1 MVARSSD
8 SKSEA
13 TIIFYRCFLFLSFF
27 LSLTALPQTS
37 EIRHSRDFPTRRD
50 VQQNLCHTDFFKVPL
65 KRTGAENPKIC
76 TIFLA
81 KSQTIS
87 AVVR

>member
-8 SKSEA
+8 SESDA

-27 LSLTALPQTS
+27 RSPHFLRRRKTDIPET
-37 EIRHSRDFPTRRD
+37 FPHNRTFAI
-50 VQQNLCHTDFFKVPL
+50 LISSKCPL
-65 KRTGAENPKIC
+65 KQTGAENPKIC

-87 AVVR
+87 TVVR